1 MNNCS
6 FTGRL
11 TKNPELKYIAGSGTP
26 ALSFTLAVD
35 RNYTNRQGRREADF
49 INMEVLGKGA
59 EKLETMLTK
68 GMLIG
73 VDGSL
78 RINNYIDKEGK
89 ANSFTSIRV
98 NNITFLQPK
107 STTPS
112 HEKDEEFIPTFEPT
126 GLDPYGFS
134 AIDDKDL
141 PF

>member
-35 RNYTNRQGRREADF
+35 RNYTNRQGKREADF

-78 RINNYIDKEGK
+78 RINNYTDKEGR

-107 STTPS
+107 TTAFKPNG
-112 HEKDEEFIPTFEPT
+112 EEFNPTFEPT
-126 GLDPYGFS
+126 GLDPYGFQ
-134 AIDDKDL
+134 AVDDTDL